1 MNTGDYL
8 GRYRIVRKIGEG
20 GMGEVFLAE
29 DQKLARQIAVK
40 VLSADFASDADR
52 MARFVYEAISA
63 SSLNHPNIIT
73 IYEINDEHQPPFIA
87 MEFVEGETLGRRI
100 KRSPLEVHETLDI
113 AIQVATALAAAHEAN
128 VVHRDV
134 KPDNV
139 ILRPDGLVKVLDFG
153 LAKQTAPRSIS
164 SFEEVYAGVPE
175 VKTHPGLVMGTVA
188 YMSPEQARGKLVD
201 ARSDIFS
208 FGAMLYQMASGRLP
222 FIGEND
228 IDVVG
233 SILHK
238 DPRPLSQ
245 SARPIPHDVELLIKK
260 ALRKNRDER
269 YQTMRELL
277 ADLREIREELRL
289 DSKNGHRSNGNG
301 NGHSNGHSGDSLSD
315 LERGMP
321 TEKMHAAGFVSTR
334 EMSMPPSTL
343 SGILFSELREH
354 PIRSLSYSLLFA
366 VLLTGLFYGVYLLAE
381 SWRQPEAFQTMRM
394 AKLTYSGNVE
404 SFNAAISPDG
414 KYLAYVTKD
423 SGEEGLLIK
432 QTATDSGVTIVP
444 QGTND
449 VNGVVFSPDSNFVYY
464 SMAERG
470 GSSALYQ
477 APAMGGPSRR
487 LIPDAELNPTF
498 SPDGKTIAFVRG
510 SNRIMLADASDGGNV
525 RELGK
530 AADGNRYINVSWSP
544 KGDVIAAV
552 YFSQTD
558 SNDHLVKI
566 SAADGTE
573 SRIESNI
580 PWLRLRGVSWL
591 PDASGLVVS
600 GRDREI
606 QSSQLWE
613 IEYPGGTTRRVT
625 NDLSTYTGAVLTR
638 DGRSVLSV
646 QEIYRSNLWT
656 GSNNEDPR
664 QISSE
669 MGRDEGMSGVAI
681 AASGKVAYT
690 VRIKGDQDVWTANA
704 DGSDNRQ
711 VTFNA
716 KANHSPIFSPDGRY
730 IVFISTRGSSPDVWR
745 MDVDGT
751 NPLQLTNGS
760 EQESDPSIS
769 PDGKFVYFGVLDGGG
784 KHSVRRVS
792 IDGGSAETLTSF
804 GARRPVVSPDGKTF
818 VCESRESV
826 NDPASKLVVVSTSGG
841 PPITTLSSPTAAR
854 SRNFKWTPD
863 GKGVIFI
870 ESRNRVDNLWILPID
885 GSQARPLT
893 NFTADRIFR
902 FDVTADGSRTI
913 MARGS
918 EDSDVVMVSDFR

>member
-40 VLSADFASDADR
+40 VLSADFASDSDR

-87 MEFVEGETLGRRI
+87 MEHVEGDTLGQRI
-100 KRSPLEVHETLDI
+100 KRSPLEVHETMDI
-113 AIQVATALAAAHEAN
+113 AIQIATALAAAHEAN

-153 LAKQTAPRSIS
+153 LAKQTSPRSITS
-164 SFEEVYAGVPE
+164 SDEVFAGVPE

-201 ARSDIFS
+201 QRSDIFS
-208 FGAMLYQMASGRLP
+208 FGAMLYQMVSGRLP

-245 SARPIPHDVELLIKK
+245 TSRAVPHDVELLIKK

-289 DSKNGHRSNGNG
+289 DSKNGHNSNGNG
-301 NGHSNGHSGDSLSD
+301 NGNSGDRLSEI
-315 LERGMP
+315 ERGLP
-321 TEKMHAAGFVSTR
+321 TEKMHAAGIMSTR
-334 EMSMPPSTL
+334 ELSIPPSTL
-343 SGILFSELREH
+343 SGILFSEIKHH
-354 PIRSLSYSLLFA
+354 PIRSLSYSLLCA
-366 VLLTGLFYGVYLLAE
+366 VLLTGLFYGLYALAE
-381 SWRQPEAFQTMRM
+381 SWRRPEPFQTMRL

-414 KYLAYVTKD
+414 KYLAYVVKD
-423 SGEEGLLIK
+423 AGEEGLLIK

-444 QGTND
+444 RGQND
-449 VNGVVFSPDSNFVYY
+449 VSGLAFSPDSNFIYY

-470 GSSALYQ
+470 GQSALYQ
-477 APAMGGPSRR
+477 APAMGGPPRK
-487 LIPDAELNPTF
+487 LISDVEKNVTF
-498 SPDGKTIAFVRG
+498 SPDGKTLAFIRN
-510 SNRIMLADASDGGNV
+510 STQIMLADAADGTNV
-525 RELGK
+525 RELAKG
-530 AADGNRYINVSWSP
+530 AQGNRYISLSWSP
-544 KGDVIAAV
+544 KGDVISAV

-558 SNDHLVKI
+558 TNDHLVKVSVTDGAESPII
-566 SAADGTE
+566 STT
-573 SRIESNI
+573 

-591 PDASGLVVS
+591 PDASAIVVS
-600 GRDREI
+600 GRDHEI
-606 QSSQLWE
+606 QSSQLWQ
-613 IEYPGGTTRRVT
+613 IEYPAGTTRRIT
-625 NDLSTYTGAVLTR
+625 NDLTNYQGATLTR
-638 DGRSVLSV
+638 DGRSILSV
-646 QEIYRSNLWT
+646 QENYRSNLWAGT
-656 GSNNEDPR
+656 VGAAPR
-664 QISSE
+664 QISME
-669 MGRDEGMSGVAI
+669 VGRDEGMSGVAI
-681 AASGKVAYT
+681 ASNGKTAYT
-690 VRIKGDQDVWTANA
+690 VRIKGDQDIWTANA

-711 VTFNA
+711 ITFNA
-716 KANHSPIFSPDGRY
+716 KANFSPSFSRDGRY
-730 IVFISTRGSSPDVWR
+730 IVFVSTRGGNFDVWR
-745 MDVDGT
+745 MDADGS
-751 NPLQLTNGS
+751 NPLQLTGNT
-760 EQESDPSIS
+760 EQKSDPYVS
-769 PDGKFVYFGVLDGGG
+769 PDGKFVYFGSLDGDG
-784 KHSVRRVS
+784 KQSVQRVS
-792 IDGGSAETLTSF
+792 IDGSVAERLTEF

-818 VCESRESV
+818 VCETRESL
-826 NDPASKLVVVSTSGG
+826 NDLSPKLTIVSTPGG
-841 PPITTLSSPTAAR
+841 QVITTLNAPTAVR
-854 SRNFKWTPD
+854 SRTIRWTAD
-863 GKGVIFI
+863 GKSLIYI
-870 ESRNRVDNLWILPID
+870 ESRDRVDNLWLLPID
-885 GSQARPLT
+885 GGPARPLT
-893 NFTADRIFR
+893 NFEADRISR
-902 FDVTADGSRTI
+902 FDVAGDDSRFV